1 MLPRLANGE
10 RVWLG
15 EALAIAHPDH
25 PWRARL

>member
-1 MLPRLANGE
+1 MLPRLADAE
-10 RVWLG
+10 RAWLG